1 MMKTIYFL
9 ILILLV
15 SNICKA
21 DTIDYWHVYYNK
33 TKIKEF
39 NQISRGKT
47 LVFKI
52 ANIKKKDSITVKYFR
67 DTPCFDCVTSL
78 TAEDEKHYVVVINH
92 GKGTFNPVSFSLA
105 DILRYKE
112 QNNKDYFEVYYYETH
127 SVADKILLFR
137 MKLE

>member
-1 MMKTIYFL
+1 MKTIYFL

-78 TAEDEKHYVVVINH
+78 TAEDEKHYVYI
-92 GKGTFNPVSFSLA
+92 T
-105 DILRYKE
+105 
-112 QNNKDYFEVYYYETH
+112 
-127 SVADKILLFR
+127 
-137 MKLE
+137 